1 MNRNTEQKNIQGKP
15 RFNIADVIIL
25 IIIVAIIAA
34 LGLRIYNIFGVEK
47 EICRVEVTFS
57 VNGVAAE
64 NISLA
69 KNAKL
74 YYSETNAEVGYIKD
88 FTVSDMT
95 EYAYNENGELV
106 EAKIPGKKT
115 VTGTIILTCDKT
127 DKGFY
132 LDGTKLLTVG
142 EKVRLYTTT
151 REMMFELNSVKE
163 LLPETSGSTS
173 AVTPAEAQ

>member
-15 RFNIADVIIL
+15 RFNIADVVIL

-34 LGLRIYNIFGVEK
+34 LGLRIYNIFGAE
-47 EICRVEVTFS
+47 EELYRVEVTFR

-64 NISLA
+64 NISLSE
-69 KNAKL
+69 KAKL
-74 YYSETNAEVGYIKD
+74 YYVETNAEVGYIKE

-106 EAKIPGKKT
+106 EAKVPGKKT
-115 VTGTIILTCDKT
+115 VTGTIILTCEKT

-142 EKVRLYTTT
+142 ETVRLYTNT
-151 REMMFELNSVKE
+151 REMTFEVNSIKE
-163 LLPETSGSTS
+163 FSPETSSSTS
-173 AVTPAEAQ
+173 AITPAEAQ